1 MEWERHVMDPAAWL
15 QKALEELI
23 ELELIAESDPADAWR
38 AVALLARLLGSPS
51 GPPPPRALVQR
62 LPVILI
68 VAGSAGPQDLLDR
81 IASELDSEL
90 DPAGPLFDALLDT
103 DDALGILALSGQ
115 KETALALARRAA
127 GLVSLYPE
135 RVISLGPF
143 AEMRLQTLREG
154 AAAGFLWSAV
164 ERAPVH
170 ALVDALPAPASSAL
184 RVEKFPEIRAPRVRP
199 AVRSFR
205 IPRELHPAAA
215 AASDTAEVRELETAE
230 PGLPAWVYA
239 DKGRMRLEIQGV
251 GTGPLT
257 VVLIAECV
265 EDGAEVARIAIDI
278 EISGSTAYADLGP
291 WTGPENALHRFVAG
305 TDLASSDVRLLLE
318 VSSG

>member
-1 MEWERHVMDPAAWL
+1 MLTATGSAADHRIAVRSADVEAIARHLARELGVPAS
-15 QKALEELI
+15 EN
-23 ELELIAESDPADAWR
+23 ADA
-38 AVALLARLLGSPS
+38 
-51 GPPPPRALVQR
+51 
-62 LPVILI
+62 PVLRTHRPW
-68 VAGSAGPQDLLDR
+68 V
-81 IASELDSEL
+81 
-90 DPAGPLFDALLDT
+90 

-170 ALVDALPAPASSAL
+170 ALVEALPAPASSAL
-184 RVEKFPEIRAPRVRP
+184 RVEKLPEIRAPRVRP

-205 IPRELHPAAA
+205 IPKELHLAAA
-215 AASDTAEVRELETAE
+215 AASDTAE

-239 DKGRMRLEIQGV
+239 DKGRMRLEIRGV

-257 VVLIAECV
+257 VVLIAERV
-265 EDGAEVARIAIDI
+265 KDGAEVARIAIDI
-278 EISGSTAYADLGP
+278 EFSGSTAYADLGP
-291 WTGPENALHRFVAG
+291 WTGPENALHRLVASTG
-305 TDLASSDVRLLLE
+305 LASSDVRILLE